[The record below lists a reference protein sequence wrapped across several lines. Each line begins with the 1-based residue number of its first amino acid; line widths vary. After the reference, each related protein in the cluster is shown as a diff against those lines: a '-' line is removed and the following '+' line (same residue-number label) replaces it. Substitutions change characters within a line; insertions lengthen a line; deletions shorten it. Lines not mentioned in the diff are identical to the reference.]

1 MKNKIGF
8 ILYSALFCFA
18 AVSPV
23 SADIELV
30 SPALKGGIT
39 KVQAVVK
46 QGQDVVEAGNK
57 LKDATVQGFQG
68 IKDNIEEIVDFA
80 TNPTELVKTTVM
92 GAMSD
97 KVDGSANEDE
107 GIENVKETY
116 NRVFGAENNITQA
129 KKLKAAINKEQ
140 AESMARLY
148 ARSLILRQ
156 ELAEEKD
163 KMPSLD
169 TIDDAFEANNEVM
182 IRSLRRWN
190 KILEMQA
197 HINHYK
203 NTISVQN
210 FVNEEEEDGNEA
222 N

>member
-1 MKNKIGF
+1 
-8 ILYSALFCFA
+8 
-18 AVSPV
+18 
-23 SADIELV
+23 
-30 SPALKGGIT
+30 
-39 KVQAVVK
+39 
-46 QGQDVVEAGNK
+46 
-57 LKDATVQGFQG
+57 
-68 IKDNIEEIVDFA
+68 
-80 TNPTELVKTTVM
+80 M

-107 GIENVKETY
+107 GIDNVKETY